1 MVTPIRRS
9 GPPPTRKAFSLR
21 KLSASFGVV
30 VIGVVGVGLTLKK
43 AVEGASAHPGSSVIV
58 GVVVLAAVVAFLRW
72 GPRRRAARTAL
83 GGPAPVAPEARAVE
97 SPPGPDAGADDFDVM
112 DADGFDVMDAGDFAA
127 TDGGDFAAMDADAF
141 EDAVARLC
149 ERDGCHDV
157 RVVGGANDLGAD
169 VVAVAPDGRTVV
181 LQCKRYGGTNK
192 VGSQELQRF
201 GGTCFAVHG
210 ADVAAVITTS
220 DFTEPAVEY
229 ADRCGILCF
238 GHPALS
244 NWAAGTGPAPWEQ

>member
-1 MVTPIRRS
+1 MVTPIRPS
-9 GPPPTRKAFSLR
+9 GPPTTRKVFSLR

-30 VIGVVGVGLTLKK
+30 VIGVVGIGLTLKK
-43 AVEGASAHPGSSVIV
+43 AVEGASAHPGSSAIV
-58 GVVVLAAVVAFLRW
+58 GVVVLAVVVAFLRW
-72 GPRRRAARTAL
+72 GPRRRAAGTVL
-83 GGPAPVAPEARAVE
+83 GGPAPVAPGAGAVE
-97 SPPGPDAGADDFDVM
+97 YLPEPDAGTEASDAMAAD
-112 DADGFDVMDAGDFAA
+112 
-127 TDGGDFAAMDADAF
+127 DFAAMDADAF

-181 LQCKRYGGTNK
+181 LQCKRYGETNK

-201 GGTCFAVHG
+201 GGTCFAVHE

-220 DFTEPAVEY
+220 DFTDPAVEY

-238 GHPALS
+238 DHPALS
-244 NWAAGTGPAPWEQ
+244 NWADGTGPAPWE

>member
-9 GPPPTRKAFSLR
+9 GPPATRKAFSLR

-30 VIGVVGVGLTLKK
+30 VIGVVGIGLTLKK

-83 GGPAPVAPEARAVE
+83 DGPAPVAAPEAGAVAYLPE
-97 SPPGPDAGADDFDVM
+97 PDAGTD
-112 DADGFDVMDAGDFAA
+112 DFAA
-127 TDGGDFAAMDADAF
+127 VDAEDFAAMDADAF

-181 LQCKRYGGTNK
+181 LQCKRYGETNK

-201 GGTCFAVHG
+201 GGTCFAVHE
-210 ADVAAVITTS
+210 AEVAAVITTS
-220 DFTEPAVEY
+220 DFTDPAVEY

-238 GHPALS
+238 DHPALS
-244 NWAAGTGPAPWEQ
+244 NWAAGTGPAPWE

>member
-1 MVTPIRRS
+1 
-9 GPPPTRKAFSLR
+9 
-21 KLSASFGVV
+21 
-30 VIGVVGVGLTLKK
+30 
-43 AVEGASAHPGSSVIV
+43 
-58 GVVVLAAVVAFLRW
+58 
-72 GPRRRAARTAL
+72 
-83 GGPAPVAPEARAVE
+83 
-97 SPPGPDAGADDFDVM
+97 M

>member
-83 GGPAPVAPEARAVE
+83 DGPAAVAPETRAVE
-97 SPPGPDAGADDFDVM
+97 SPPEPDAGTGHFGVMDAGDFDVM
-112 DADGFDVMDAGDFAA
+112 DA
-127 TDGGDFAAMDADAF
+127 GDFAAMDADAF

-201 GGTCFAVHG
+201 GGTCFAVHA

-220 DFTEPAVEY
+220 DFTDPAVEY